1 MCSKYN
7 AFENVPYSLEN
18 DIVKSE
24 QLDQLTS
31 KILQLV
37 TPTKTFFFQINVLPL
52 FVINQVEKSIFRC
65 YQLKYF

>member
-1 MCSKYN
+1 MCSTYN

-37 TPTKTFFFQINVLPL
+37 TPTKT
-52 FVINQVEKSIFRC
+52 IF
-65 YQLKYF
+65 YNLMYYLYL